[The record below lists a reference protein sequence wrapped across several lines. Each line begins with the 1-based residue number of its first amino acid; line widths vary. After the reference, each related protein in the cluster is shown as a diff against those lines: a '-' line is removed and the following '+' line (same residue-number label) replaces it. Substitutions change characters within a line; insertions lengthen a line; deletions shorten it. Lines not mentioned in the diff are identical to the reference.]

1 MNTNELRET
10 TINVMSKAI
19 VNTNP
24 KMVIRRLQAD
34 NAFAIY
40 SNVDT
45 TDRIGN
51 TPKHTILIDIVTEK
65 TKPEFFK
72 TIKNIIKALEKPRR
86 HYFSS
91 LFHSVVIKDNKDN
104 VIEKL
109 IKFDHRAFS
118 LNDYNLDA
126 DYYFDHDDEFNI
138 VKMWYNCAE
147 FLIEHK
153 SMFDRFFPA
162 SKSAYSYFR
171 YGFLLMYTQAAED
184 EILAKV
190 ITDDLFGYRLTYD
203 NDTNCA
209 TFKNRTQTIDFK
221 TECPN
226 ELCKCT
232 SESNCLVDV
241 ILYYTANSSLNRN
254 KKVYLQGEF
263 AYMPISFN
271 NSNSSDNFELYIIPK
286 TWFDLEYMHVHD
298 AKLDYIACSNCGRDL
313 VINK

>member
-1 MNTNELRET
+1 MNTTELRET
-10 TINVMSKAI
+10 AIDVMSKAI
-19 VNTNP
+19 VNTAP
-24 KMVIRRLQAD
+24 KMVIRRLQDD
-34 NAFAIY
+34 NAFVIY
-40 SNVDT
+40 SNVDA

-51 TPKHTILIDIVTEK
+51 TRKHTILIDIVTEK
-65 TKPEFFK
+65 TKPGFFK
-72 TIKNIIKALEKPRR
+72 TIKNIIKVLEKPRR

-91 LFHSVVIKDNKDN
+91 LFHSVIIKDNKDN

-171 YGFLLMYTQAAED
+171 YGCVLMDTQAAED
-184 EILAKV
+184 EILSKV

-203 NDTNCA
+203 NDTNYA

>member
-1 MNTNELRET
+1 MDTNELRQSV
-10 TINVMSKAI
+10 INVMSKAI

-51 TPKHTILIDIVTEK
+51 TYKHTILIDIVTEK

-72 TIKNIIKALEKPRR
+72 TIKNIIKDLENPRP
-86 HYFSS
+86 HYYTS
-91 LFHSVVIKDNKDN
+91 LFHSVIVKDNDDN

-109 IKFDHRAFS
+109 IKFDYSTFS
-118 LNDYNLDA
+118 FKYYKLDA
-126 DYYFDHDDEFNI
+126 DDEFNI
-138 VKMWYNCAE
+138 VKMLYNCTE
-147 FLIEHK
+147 SLIEYN
-153 SMFDRFFPA
+153 SMFDRLFPA
-162 SKSAYSYFR
+162 SKSSYSYFR
-171 YGFLLMYTQAAED
+171 YGFLLMGNQAAED

-190 ITDDLFGYRLTYD
+190 ITDDLYGYRLTYD

-209 TFKNRTQTIDFK
+209 TFKNRTQTIGFK

-232 SESNCLVDV
+232 SESHCLVDV
-241 ILYYTANSSLNRN
+241 ILYYTADSSLNCN

-271 NSNSSDNFELYIIPK
+271 TSNSDIFERYIIPK
-286 TWFDLEYMHVHD
+286 TWFDLEYMHVYD

-313 VINK
+313 VTNNPF

>member
-1 MNTNELRET
+1 MDTNELRQSV
-10 TINVMSKAI
+10 INVMSKAN

-24 KMVIRRLQAD
+24 KMVIRRLQDD

-40 SNVDT
+40 SNVDV
-45 TDRIGN
+45 TDRVGN
-51 TPKHTILIDIVTEK
+51 TYKCTILIDIVTEK
-65 TKPEFFK
+65 TKPGFFK
-72 TIKNIIKALEKPRR
+72 TIKNIIKVLENPRP
-86 HYFSS
+86 HYYSS
-91 LFHSVVIKDNKDN
+91 LFHSVIVKDDDDN

-118 LNDYNLDA
+118 FKVYNLNA
-126 DYYFDHDDEFNI
+126 DKYIDQDDKFNI
-138 VKMWYNCAE
+138 LKMLYNCTE
-147 FLIEHK
+147 FLIK
-153 SMFDRFFPA
+153 YNSNFDKFFPA
-162 SKSAYSYFR
+162 NKSTYSYFT
-171 YGFLLMYTQAAED
+171 YGFLFMDNQAAED

-190 ITDDLFGYRLTYD
+190 ITDDLYGYRLTYD

-209 TFKNRTQTIDFK
+209 TFKNRTQTIGFK

-232 SESNCLVDV
+232 SESHCLVDV
-241 ILYYTANSSLNRN
+241 ILYYTADSSLNCN

-271 NSNSSDNFELYIIPK
+271 TSNSDIFERYIIPK
-286 TWFDLEYMHVHD
+286 TRFDLEYMHVYD

>member
-1 MNTNELRET
+1 MNTNELKET
-10 TINVMSKAI
+10 TIHVMSKVI

-24 KMVIRRLQAD
+24 KMVIRRLQDD

-40 SNVDT
+40 SNVDA

-51 TPKHTILIDIVTEK
+51 THKHTILIDIVTEK
-65 TKPEFFK
+65 TKPGFFK
-72 TIKNIIKALEKPRR
+72 TIKNIIKVLEKPRR

-109 IKFDHRAFS
+109 IKFDHRTFS
-118 LNDYNLDA
+118 FKDYDLDA
-126 DYYFDHDDEFNI
+126 DYYFDYDDEFNI
-138 VKMWYNCAE
+138 IRMLYNCAE

-171 YGFLLMYTQAAED
+171 YGFVLMDNQTAED

-190 ITDDLFGYRLTYD
+190 ITDDLYGYRLTYD

-209 TFKNRTQTIDFK
+209 TFKNRTQTIGFK
-221 TECPN
+221 TVSMKKSLVP
-226 ELCKCT
+226 CKEGIKFT
-232 SESNCLVDV
+232 
-241 ILYYTANSSLNRN
+241 N
-254 KKVYLQGEF
+254 K
-263 AYMPISFN
+263 
-271 NSNSSDNFELYIIPK
+271 
-286 TWFDLEYMHVHD
+286 
-298 AKLDYIACSNCGRDL
+298 
-313 VINK
+313 

>member
-1 MNTNELRET
+1 MNTNELKET
-10 TINVMSKAI
+10 TIHVMSKVI

-24 KMVIRRLQAD
+24 KMVIRRLQDD

-40 SNVDT
+40 SNVDA

-51 TPKHTILIDIVTEK
+51 THKHTILIDIVTEK
-65 TKPEFFK
+65 TKPGFFK
-72 TIKNIIKALEKPRR
+72 TIKNIIKVLEKPRR

-109 IKFDHRAFS
+109 IKFDHRTFS
-118 LNDYNLDA
+118 FKDYDLDA
-126 DYYFDHDDEFNI
+126 DYYFDYDDEFNI
-138 VKMWYNCAE
+138 IRMLYNCAE

-171 YGFLLMYTQAAED
+171 YGFVLMDNQAAED

-190 ITDDLFGYRLTYD
+190 ITDDLYGYRLTYD

-209 TFKNRTQTIDFK
+209 TFKNKTQTIDFK

-232 SESNCLVDV
+232 SEGHCLVDV
-241 ILYYTANSSLNRN
+241 ILYYTADSSLNCN

-263 AYMPISFN
+263 AYMSISFN
-271 NSNSSDNFELYIIPK
+271 TSNNDIFERYIIPK
-286 TWFDLEYMHVHD
+286 TWFDLEYMHVYD